1 MNIKRSMILLG
12 VLILIL
18 LWAVISLYPNW
29 LWFRNLNFAPVFWT
43 MLIGKFGLATVIWF
57 FMRDVDSQTTYYHN
71 VVHQYNSLTSK

>member
-29 LWFRNLNFAPVFWT
+29 LWFRNLNFVPVFWT

>member
-18 LWAVISLYPNW
+18 LWTVISLYPNW

>member
-1 MNIKRSMILLG
+1 MNMKRSMILLG

-18 LWAVISLYPNW
+18 LWAVISLYSNW

-57 FMRDVDSQTTYYHN
+57 FMRDVDSQTIYYHN
-71 VVHQYNSLTSK
+71 IVHQYNSLTSK